1 MKKQMNM
8 SIRFD
13 EPTLRK
19 FQHVARYEDRSAS
32 RQIMYLI
39 HKCIRDFEKEH
50 GDIVIETSSEVNS

>member
-1 MKKQMNM
+1 MEKLKNM

-13 EPTLRK
+13 ELTLKK
-19 FQHVARYEDRSAS
+19 FQYVAKYEDRSAS

-50 GDIVIETSSEVNS
+50 GEIKLEENK